1 MRIGEYM
8 QRADG
13 YDAVM
18 HIEHTRGK
26 WQIYTSKYVVINNAT
41 VDSIFSIKNSDK

>member
-8 QRADG
+8 QRVD
-13 YDAVM
+13 DAVM
-18 HIEHTRGK
+18 HIEHTWGK